1 MKRRFFLLALLALLP
16 AACAQPNQAPPVVAP
31 PLDEEPEQV
40 FAPGPIAWD
49 RLNEDQKRRAR
60 DVMTRFGYDTSSE
73 AAVIRRWEALPPAK
87 QRFAMRRPPPPP
99 PPPQARTRSRSAPRP
114 AARPASRP
122 ATASPRPPA
131 PRR

>member
-1 MKRRFFLLALLALLP
+1 MKRRVFLLALLP

-60 DVMTRFGYDTSSE
+60 DVMTRLGYDTSSE
-73 AAVIRRWEALPPAK
+73 AAAIRQWEALPPAK
-87 QRFAMRRPPPPP
+87 QRFAIRRPPPPP
-99 PPPQARTRSRSAPRP
+99 PAPPPRTSATASRP
-114 AARPASRP
+114 AARPATRPPPPPPRP
-122 ATASPRPPA
+122 AAPPR
-131 PRR
+131 